1 VPEKELCKE
10 KQFQPPAWRTK
21 SKAAILCALSSVG
34 PGGLGV
40 HGQWSAAVKARMSK
54 ARSVNRC
61 DLQEATAVICR
72 LELTIVSLE
81 APAG

>member
-1 VPEKELCKE
+1 MPEKELCK
-10 KQFQPPAWRTK
+10 KQIQPPAWRAK

-40 HGQWSAAVKARMSK
+40 RGQWSAAVKARMSK
-54 ARSVNRC
+54 PRSVNRC
-61 DLQEATAVICR
+61 DLQEATVVICR
-72 LELTIVSLE
+72 LELMIVSLE